1 MRSGCQRNG
10 KPNFTLREEQFSDLT
25 LPEELILL
33 DLAVP
38 RDIDPAL
45 GKRKEIRLYDMDSF
59 RFV

>member
-45 GKRKEIRLYDMDSF
+45 GKRERNQTL
-59 RFV
+59 RHGQLPFV